1 MEREQLSWQE
11 RGQLWLRL
19 IIRLVLAAAAVVL
32 VAKLGPPLL
41 SLFAPFVAA
50 LIVAALLNPAVRWLQ
65 RRLGWSRKLLSL
77 LLVVVI
83 FGVIGGCLGILTYA
97 AANELVSLAQ
107 NWSGMLTQV
116 EGFFDQMEALFARAM
131 DLLPLSV
138 VGTVEDTVNALIQRL
153 QAVDPTA
160 LLSAAKAATDWAMR
174 VPEFLLALVV
184 FVMAS
189 YFLTAD
195 YPYHRTRAVQH
206 LDESLL
212 RFLQQ
217 VKVTALAAF
226 GGYLR
231 AELLLSVGVFFILLG
246 GFLLV
251 GQNYALLLA
260 LGLAILDF
268 IPIIGS
274 GTVMVP
280 WAVVALFTRDFSTAV
295 YLMVI
300 WGVVA
305 MFRGATVRGR
315 PDRPVPYPVPGG
327 HLRGHEGGRS
337 GWHDPGTHPHPG
349 GAEPGRAGDLSG
361 LLDGCDGGGPGHHGD
376 PFPAAGA
383 EMRGSVK
390 VFSGI
395 VQKIPPLSS
404 CFLHI

>member
-97 AANELVSLAQ
+97 AANELV
-107 NWSGMLTQV
+107 
-116 EGFFDQMEALFARAM
+116 EGVFGQMEALLARAM

-305 MFRGATVRGR
+305 MFRRV
-315 PDRPVPYPVPGG
+315 
-327 HLRGHEGGRS
+327 
-337 GWHDPGTHPHPG
+337 
-349 GAEPGRAGDLSG
+349 AEPRFVGDQTGLSPILSLVGIYVGMKVAGVAGMILGPILILVVLNLVGLGIFQGFWMDVTAAARDITAILSQR
-361 LLDGCDGGGPGHHGD
+361 P
-376 PFPAAGA
+376 
-383 EMRGSVK
+383 ERK
-390 VFSGI
+390 
-395 VQKIPPLSS
+395 
-404 CFLHI
+404 

>member
-246 GFLLV
+246 GFVLTRQPY
-251 GQNYALLLA
+251 GLLLA
-260 LGLAILDF
+260 LGLAVLDF
-268 IPIIGS
+268 IPIVGA

-280 WAVVALFTRDFSTAV
+280 WAVVELITRNFSSAIS
-295 YLMVI
+295 LMVI
-300 WGVVA
+300 WGVIALFRRA
-305 MFRGATVRGR
+305 MEPKFVGDQTGLSPVLSLLSVYVGMKLGGVLGMILGPVLTLVLLNLASMGLFRG
-315 PDRPVPYPVPGG
+315 
-327 HLRGHEGGRS
+327 LR
-337 GWHDPGTHPHPG
+337 
-349 GAEPGRAGDLSG
+349 ADLS
-361 LLDGCDGGGPGHHGD
+361 
-376 PFPAAGA
+376 AAA
-383 EMRGSVK
+383 WDVAA
-390 VFSGI
+390 I
-395 VQKIPPLSS
+395 LS
-404 CFLHI
+404 HRPEDA

>member
-1 MEREQLSWQE
+1 MKKTYLGLMGLFLLPQTALAVDAAAPASTSVSSPLAALWRVLLTPITVPHLPWQLP
-11 RGQLWLRL
+11 LLAPVA
-19 IIRLVLAAAAVVL
+19 LVLV
-32 VAKLGPPLL
+32 
-41 SLFAPFVAA
+41 
-50 LIVAALLNPAVRWLQ
+50 
-65 RRLGWSRKLLSL
+65 
-77 LLVVVI
+77 LLVLVI
-83 FGVIGGCLGILTYA
+83 FGVIGGCLGSLTYA

-217 VKVTALAAF
+217 VKATALAAF

-246 GFLLV
+246 GFVLV
-251 GQNYALLLA
+251 GQIYDLLLA
-260 LGLAILDF
+260 LGLA
-268 IPIIGS
+268 S
-274 GTVMVP
+274 
-280 WAVVALFTRDFSTAV
+280 
-295 YLMVI
+295 
-300 WGVVA
+300 
-305 MFRGATVRGR
+305 
-315 PDRPVPYPVPGG
+315 
-327 HLRGHEGGRS
+327 
-337 GWHDPGTHPHPG
+337 
-349 GAEPGRAGDLSG
+349 
-361 LLDGCDGGGPGHHGD
+361 
-376 PFPAAGA
+376 
-383 EMRGSVK
+383 GSVAAY
-390 VFSGI
+390 VGR
-395 VQKIPPLSS
+395 L
-404 CFLHI
+404 